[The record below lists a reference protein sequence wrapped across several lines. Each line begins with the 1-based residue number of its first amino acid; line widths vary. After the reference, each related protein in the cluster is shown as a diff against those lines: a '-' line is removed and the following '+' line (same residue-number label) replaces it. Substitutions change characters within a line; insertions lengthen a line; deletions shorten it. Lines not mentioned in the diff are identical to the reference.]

1 MKIVKI
7 GRSSHNDVVIN
18 DDFVSSSHCQII
30 QDDRG
35 NCTLIDTNSSNGT
48 YVNGVRRQGEV
59 HLSPSDMVRIG
70 HTNLPWQNYFD
81 SPVRNGMQRPQ
92 GGGQNYANKPDNFL
106 APAILCTI
114 FLSLAFGIVSIVF
127 ASKVNKQ
134 WEAGDYDGAIESARK
149 ARTWFWVGLGV
160 GLFRILVFLA
170 MQ

>member
-7 GRSSHNDVVIN
+7 GRNPQNDVVIN
-18 DDFVSSSHCQII
+18 DQFVSGTHCQII

-48 YVNGVRRQGEV
+48 YVNGVLRHGEV
-59 HLSPSDMVRIG
+59 RLSPSDMVRIG

-81 SPVRNGMQRPQ
+81 SPVRNGMQQ
-92 GGGQNYANKPDNFL
+92 QHGGGQNYASKPDNFM
-106 APAILCTI
+106 APAILCII
-114 FLSLAFGIVSIVF
+114 FLSLVFGIVSVVF

-134 WEAGDYDGAIESARK
+134 WEAGDYDGAMDSARK

-160 GLFRILVFLA
+160 GVFRYLILLT
-170 MQ
+170 M